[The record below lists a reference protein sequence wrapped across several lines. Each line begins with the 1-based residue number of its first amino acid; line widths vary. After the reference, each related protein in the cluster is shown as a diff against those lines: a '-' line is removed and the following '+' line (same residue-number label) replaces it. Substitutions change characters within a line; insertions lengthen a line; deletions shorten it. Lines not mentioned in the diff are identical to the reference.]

1 MSVEKRP
8 NADGTQG
15 WRVRW
20 RDGERNRSRTFRT
33 RRDADL
39 FDADLVRCRRLG
51 SLGALDAGKLTL
63 DTFVT
68 DSWAPHRAAGLEVA
82 TQVGYA
88 WLYRAH
94 IGPEFADVPMR
105 EITPQRIA
113 AWQSTKVKNGAGRK
127 AIKEAK
133 SLLGGI
139 LGYAVELEHLQ
150 FNAARAVRPV
160 KQLPRKTGRGLSA
173 REVEALRA
181 ALDEPWRVLVSL
193 IAYSGV
199 RPGEAVALRW
209 ADIGDTIRVE
219 RAVALID
226 GSGKDT
232 KNHKAR
238 NVRLLAPLAT
248 DLAAW
253 RLRCGR
259 PGPAALVFP
268 HPSGRLWTKP
278 LWDNWRR
285 RQFTAARTDA
295 EIGAL
300 RPYDLRHTFA
310 SLLLAEGRTLHY
322 VAAQIGDSVTQIEG
336 TYGHVIA
343 EYAERVRIDA
353 EVEIRM
359 ARGLVYPSSTREA
372 GAEPDANTA

>member
-1 MSVEKRP
+1 M
-8 NADGTQG
+8 
-15 WRVRW
+15 
-20 RDGERNRSRTFRT
+20 
-33 RRDADL
+33 
-39 FDADLVRCRRLG
+39 
-51 SLGALDAGKLTL
+51 
-63 DTFVT
+63 
-68 DSWAPHRAAGLEVA
+68 
-82 TQVGYA
+82 
-88 WLYRAH
+88 
-94 IGPEFADVPMR
+94 
-105 EITPQRIA
+105 
-113 AWQSTKVKNGAGRK
+113 KNGAGLK

-139 LGYAVELEHLQ
+139 LSYAVELEHLQ

-160 KQLPRKTGRGLSA
+160 RQRPRKTGRGLSA

-181 ALDEPWRVLVSL
+181 ALDERWRLLVSL

-199 RPGEAVALRW
+199 RPGEAVALQW

-226 GSGKDT
+226 GSDKGT

-238 NVRLLAPLAT
+238 NVRLLAPLAA

-259 PGPAALVFP
+259 PANTALVFP
-268 HPSGRLWTKP
+268 HPSGRPWTKP

-285 RQFTAARTDA
+285 RHFAAARAVA

-310 SLLLAEGRTLHY
+310 SLLLAEGRSLHY
-322 VAAQIGDSVTQIEG
+322 VAEQIGDAAGQVDV
-336 TYGHVIA
+336 TYGHPID
-343 EYAERVRIDA
+343 EYERRGRIDA
-353 EVEIRM
+353 EAEIRA
-359 ARGLVYPSSTREA
+359 ARALTYPSGTREA
-372 GAEPDANTA
+372 EGAPEASTA

>member
-1 MSVEKRP
+1 MSIAKRP
-8 NADGTQG
+8 NADGTHG

-20 RDGERNRSRTFRT
+20 RDGDRHPSRTFRT
-33 RRDADL
+33 RRDAEL
-39 FDADLVRCRRLG
+39 FESDLVRRRRLG
-51 SLGALDAGKLTL
+51 TLAALDAGMMTL
-63 DTFVT
+63 DTFIT
-68 DSWAPHRAAGLEVA
+68 ESWAPHRAAELEAA
-82 TQVGYA
+82 TRAFYA
-88 WLYRAH
+88 GLYRAH
-94 IGPEFADVPMR
+94 IGPEFADAPLR
-105 EITPQRIA
+105 EISPQRIA
-113 AWQSTKVKNGAGRK
+113 AWQTARVRAGAGLK

-160 KQLPRKTGRGLSA
+160 KQRPKKTGRGLSA

-181 ALDEPWRVLVSL
+181 ALGDPWDLLVSL
-193 IAYSGV
+193 IAYSGT

-209 ADIGDTIRVE
+209 GDVGDTIRVE

-226 GSGKDT
+226 GSGKQT
-232 KNHKAR
+232 KNGKAR
-238 NVRLLAPLAT
+238 NVRLLAPLAA

-253 RLRCGR
+253 RLRSGR
-259 PGPAALVFP
+259 PARTALVFP
-268 HPSGRLWTKP
+268 HPSGRPWTKP

-285 RQFTAARTDA
+285 RQFADARETAGV
-295 EIGAL
+295 GAL

-322 VAAQIGDSVTQIEG
+322 VAAQIGDAVTQVEA

-343 EYAERVRIDA
+343 EYAERVRIDSEA
-353 EVEIRM
+353 EIRA
-359 ARGLVYPSSTREA
+359 ARGLLYPPCTREG
-372 GAEPDANTA
+372 GAEQNGRVA

>member
-1 MSVEKRP
+1 MSVEKRL
-8 NADGTQG
+8 NADGTYG

-20 RDGERNRSRTFRT
+20 RDGNRHPSRTFRAK
-33 RRDADL
+33 RDAEL
-39 FDADLVRCRRLG
+39 FDADLVRRRRLG
-51 SLGALDAGKLTL
+51 NLGALDAGKLTL
-63 DTFVT
+63 DQFITE
-68 DSWAPHRAAGLEVA
+68 SWAPHRAAGLEVA
-82 TQVGYA
+82 TRLGYA
-88 WLYRAH
+88 SLYRAH
-94 IGPEFADVPMR
+94 IGPEFADVPLR

-113 AWQSTKVKNGAGRK
+113 AWQATRVNSGAGPK

-133 SLLGGI
+133 SLLGGV

-160 KQLPRKTGRGLSA
+160 KQRPRKTGRGLSA

-181 ALDEPWRVLVSL
+181 ALDEPWGLLVSL

-199 RPGEAVALRW
+199 RPGEAVALQW
-209 ADIGDTIRVE
+209 ADVGDTIRVE

-238 NVRLLAPLAT
+238 NVRLLAPLAA

-259 PGPAALVFP
+259 PGHAALVFP

-285 RQFTAARTDA
+285 RQFTAARA
-295 EIGAL
+295 AAGIGAL

-343 EYAERVRIDA
+343 EYAERIRIDA
-353 EVEIRM
+353 EAEIRA
-359 ARGLVYPSSTREA
+359 ARGLVYPSGTREA
-372 GAEPDANTA
+372 DGAPETSTA